1 MKRRASSGL
10 CSAARRSPLRSWR
23 SRRARSIALWVESTA
38 NDPQARQRAPAFRLA
53 PREPGRIEGRRSCHD
68 DEWDGVADRGDGSC
82 ARRKPARHTD
92 LASAKGCR
100 IARVGWLEVCGPGP
114 RRPHFD
120 LFRARLAD
128 KGYVEGKNLIIE
140 QRFADC
146 RYDRMPGLA
155 ADLVQV
161 PVDVLFTMG
170 TRAAVV
176 AGAVK
181 TTPLVVYSCDPF
193 EHVTR
198 LARPGGNLTG
208 VTCMT
213 TELSPKRLELLK
225 ELVPNVSR
233 VMFLHDPEAAPNA
246 FKMTQEAAPRLGISL
261 QVAQVTA
268 ADELLPELAM
278 IAKQR
283 PDALF
288 VYPDVVLSSHPR
300 PQQLADFALKARLPT
315 MHAFRFFVDA
325 CGLMSYGAA
334 QSEIYASAAEQVAK
348 SWMAPGRV
356 ICRCDRQRGSS
367 WSSTTGLRRRSE
379 SQSRRR
385 CCAPTK

>member
-1 MKRRASSGL
+1 MNRTGIRIGL
-10 CSAARRSPLRSWR
+10 TVLALGVSLLALPTLLEAQKAARVSS
-23 SRRARSIALWVESTA
+23 
-38 NDPQARQRAPAFRLA
+38 
-53 PREPGRIEGRRSCHD
+53 
-68 DEWDGVADRGDGSC
+68 
-82 ARRKPARHTD
+82 
-92 LASAKGCR
+92 
-100 IARVGWLEVCGPGP
+100 VGWLEVCGPGP

-120 LFRARLAD
+120 IFRARLAEH
-128 KGYVEGKNLIIE
+128 GYVEGKNLILE

-146 RYDRMPGLA
+146 RYDQMPGLA

-170 TRAAVV
+170 TRASRTV
-176 AGAVK
+176 AATVK

-225 ELVPNVSR
+225 EAVPKVSR

-246 FKMTQEAAPRLGISL
+246 LKLTQEVAPRLGVRL
-261 QVAQVTA
+261 QVASVGA
-268 ADELLPELAM
+268 AEELLPELTA
-278 IAKQR
+278 IAKEH

-300 PQQLADFALKARLPT
+300 PRQLADFALKAHMPT

-325 CGLMSYGAA
+325 GGLMSYGATQA
-334 QSEIYASAAEQVAK
+334 EIYSIAADQVAK
-348 SWMAPGRV
+348 ILAGARPSELPLRQATRFELV
-356 ICRCDRQRGSS
+356 INNR
-367 WSSTTGLRRRSE
+367 TAKTLGLTIPPSLLLRADE
-379 SQSRRR
+379 VIE
-385 CCAPTK
+385 

>member
-1 MKRRASSGL
+1 MTTNGTGLRIGLTVLALGASLLAIPTS
-10 CSAARRSPLRSWR
+10 
-23 SRRARSIALWVESTA
+23 
-38 NDPQARQRAPAFRLA
+38 QAQRAA
-53 PREPGRIEGRRSCHD
+53 G
-68 DEWDGVADRGDGSC
+68 
-82 ARRKPARHTD
+82 
-92 LASAKGCR
+92 

-170 TRAAVV
+170 TRAGRVV

-325 CGLMSYGAA
+325 GGLMSYGAT

-348 SWMAPGRV
+348 ILDGARPSDLPLRQATRFELV
-356 ICRCDRQRGSS
+356 INDRTAKALGVTIPPSML
-367 WSSTTGLRRRSE
+367 LRADE
-379 SQSRRR
+379 VIE
-385 CCAPTK
+385 

>member
-1 MKRRASSGL
+1 LSIS
-10 CSAARRSPLRSWR
+10 ARRPSERGR
-23 SRRARSIALWVESTA
+23 VFCA
-38 NDPQARQRAPAFRLA
+38 NFEFGVPEPNAGR
-53 PREPGRIEGRRSCHD
+53 PRKE
-68 DEWDGVADRGDGSC
+68 
-82 ARRKPARHTD
+82 
-92 LASAKGCR
+92 L
-100 IARVGWLEVCGPGP
+100 
-114 RRPHFD
+114 
-120 LFRARLAD
+120 
-128 KGYVEGKNLIIE
+128 GYVEGKNIIIE

-170 TRAAVV
+170 TRAARIV
-176 AGAVK
+176 AATVK

-198 LARPGGNLTG
+198 LARQGGNLTG

-225 ELVPNVSR
+225 ELVPNASR

-246 FKMTQEAAPRLGISL
+246 LKLTEEAAPRLGVSL
-261 QVAQVTA
+261 QVAPVGA
-268 ADELLPELAM
+268 ADELLPELTM
-278 IAKQR
+278 IAKEQ

-300 PQQLADFALKARLPT
+300 PQQLADFAIKAHLPT

-325 CGLMSYGAA
+325 GGLMSYGRPNPRFIRPRLSRS
-334 QSEIYASAAEQVAK
+334 QK
-348 SWMAPGRV
+348 SWMALGRV
-356 ICRCDRQRGSS
+356 TCRCDRQRGSS
-367 WSSTTGLRRRSE
+367 WSSTTRLRRRSD
-379 SQSRRR
+379 SQFQRR
-385 CCAPTK
+385 CCCEPTR